1 MVSWMAGL
9 FYLPRIFVYHAEQG
23 TVGSAQSEIFK
34 VMEYKLM
41 RFIMIPSMVS
51 TWLFGL
57 VLCFIPGVLEI
68 TTDYWFYIKGFFVL
82 ILTWFTFWCYTK
94 CNDFKGDK
102 NIKTGKYYRI
112 MNEVPT
118 VALII
123 IVIMVII
130 KPI

>member
-1 MVSWMAGL
+1 MLADLYLWFKVFHIISMVSWMAGL

-68 TTDYWFYIKGFFVL
+68 TTDYWFYIKGFFCLNFNLVHFLVL
-82 ILTWFTFWCYTK
+82 Y
-94 CNDFKGDK
+94 
-102 NIKTGKYYRI
+102 
-112 MNEVPT
+112 
-118 VALII
+118 
-123 IVIMVII
+123 
-130 KPI
+130 